1 MDFQLSEDQSAL
13 VSALQAILE
22 DHADIPQA
30 ERFASF
36 WSERGLQEQLE
47 AMGFLD
53 AARDIGPVEAAL
65 VIHETAKVVGAVET
79 IGRGLVAPLA
89 CPGLAVSGPVA
100 LVRRADIGRAIRNLP
115 VARML
120 LVEDGEDVLA
130 LELDGGGVDGG
141 GVEAVESILACP
153 YGRFLSAPALDQARR
168 FAGAAAAMR
177 KWWRV
182 GLAAEIAGAATAAI
196 DFTIDYA
203 RNRVAFG
210 RPIGSFQSV
219 QHRLVQRHG
228 YARSAYYLAMRAA
241 WSGEEIDAD
250 VAACHVQSG
259 IRELMFDLHQFN
271 GGMGMTNE
279 HLLHFWIYRVRALQA
294 ETGGPTAAALEIADA
309 RWNDGHRAVAKPQLS
324 VAGS

>member
-22 DHADIPQA
+22 DHADIPQS

-36 WSERGLQEQLE
+36 WSQAGLQDQLE

-53 AARDIGPVEAAL
+53 AARDMGPVEAAL
-65 VIHETAKVVGAVET
+65 VIYETAKVVGAVET

-100 LVRRADIGRAIRNLP
+100 LVRRADLGRAIRNLP
-115 VARML
+115 VAGMV

-130 LELDGGGVDGG
+130 LERDGD
-141 GVEAVESILACP
+141 GVEPVESILAYP
-153 YGRFLSAPALDQARR
+153 YGRFTEAPALDKARR
-168 FAGAAAAMR
+168 FSGAAAQMR

-196 DFTIDYA
+196 DFTIEYA

-228 YARSAYYLAMRAA
+228 YAKSAYYLAMRAA

-250 VAACHVQSG
+250 VAACHAQSG

-294 ETGGPTAAALEIADA
+294 ETGGPTAAALEIADE
-309 RWNDGHRAVAKPQLS
+309 RWNDGHSAMAKPQLS